1 MMEKEFQLDPKIVQE
16 ALKAVPRFM
25 QEVET
30 ATIKPVQNVFVEWF
44 QSNSPPLE
52 KLASFKAVAQAFT
65 SIVSQQLKSK
75 NGLRELMKT
84 GADPKI
90 DVEKQFT
97 QYWQLFE
104 EMVLTKCKIL
114 GWEAAGKGRPD
125 AYAKIF
131 SDKMVLM
138 AVMDEI
144 DDSDRLSSIVADE
157 ILTLFNE
164 LKKLA
169 PKK

>member
-1 MMEKEFQLDPKIVQE
+1 MIEKEFQLDPKIVQE

-30 ATIKPVQNVFVEWF
+30 ATIKPIQNAFVEWF

-52 KLASFKAVAQAFT
+52 KLASFKAVEQAFV
-65 SIVSQQLKSK
+65 SIVTAQIKSK
-75 NGLRELMKT
+75 EQLRELMKT
-84 GADPKI
+84 GAGPKT
-90 DVEKQFT
+90 DMEKQFT
-97 QYWQLFE
+97 EYWQLFE

-114 GWEAAGKGRPD
+114 AWEAAGKGRPD
-125 AYAKIF
+125 AYAKLL
-131 SDKMVLM
+131 SDKLALV
-138 AVMDEI
+138 AIMDEI
-144 DDSDRLSSIVADE
+144 SDPGRLSSIVADE
-157 ILTLFNE
+157 ILKLFNE

>member
-25 QEVET
+25 EET
-30 ATIKPVQNVFVEWF
+30 EKAMIMPIQNAFREWF

-52 KLASFKAVAQAFT
+52 KLASFKVVEQAFV
-65 SIVSQQLKSK
+65 SIVSQQIKSK
-75 NGLRELMKT
+75 DQLRELMKT
-84 GADPKI
+84 GAGPKT

-114 GWEAAGKGRPD
+114 AWETAGKMRPD
-125 AYAKIF
+125 AYAKIL
-131 SDKMVLM
+131 SDKLALV
-138 AVMDEI
+138 AIMD
-144 DDSDRLSSIVADE
+144 DMRDPDTLSRIIPDE
-157 ILTLFNE
+157 ILNLFNE